1 MKSFNMEMEN
11 TPLFAMESI
20 SLSIL
25 VFTAKQRLLDQ
36 VHPSKWESKEH
47 IVDRKTAE
55 LEKKLEVLDKRL
67 RRGWQLISSKLP
79 E

>member
-1 MKSFNMEMEN
+1 MKSFNMEMET

-25 VFTAKQRLLDQ
+25 VFVTKQRLLDQ
-36 VHPSKWESKEH
+36 VHSTKLESTEH
-47 IVDRKTAE
+47 IAERKTEE
-55 LEKKLEVLDKRL
+55 LKKKLEVLDRRL